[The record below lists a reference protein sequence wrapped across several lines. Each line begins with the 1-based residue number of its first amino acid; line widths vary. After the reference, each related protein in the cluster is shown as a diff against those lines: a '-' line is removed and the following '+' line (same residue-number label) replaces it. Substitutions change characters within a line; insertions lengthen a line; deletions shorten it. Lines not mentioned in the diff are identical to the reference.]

1 MGDPAVECG
10 DRDRLTRA
18 RRPMLIRLIAAGTR
32 LPAWVNEGYRDYAGR
47 LGPEV
52 RLELRE
58 IVVAH
63 RSKNAAIDRL
73 RGEEGRHMLGAVNP
87 GMYLGVLDVAGHA
100 LSSEQLAKWLAQR
113 LADGR
118 DVALLVGGPDGL
130 DPECLRRAE
139 FRWSLSP
146 LTFPHALVRLLVAE
160 QLYRASSILRNHP
173 YHRA

>member
-1 MGDPAVECG
+1 VGRAAIQRG
-10 DRDRLTRA
+10 DRDGLTGA

-32 LPAWVNEGYRDYAGR
+32 LPAWVNDGYSDYSGR

-58 IVVAH
+58 IAVAH
-63 RSKNAAIDRL
+63 RSKNASIDRV
-73 RGEEGRHMLGAVNP
+73 RGDEGRRMLEAVNP
-87 GMYLGVLDVAGHA
+87 GMYVGVLDVGGRA

-118 DVALLVGGPDGL
+118 DVALMIGGPDGL
-130 DPECLRRAE
+130 DPGCLRRAE
-139 FRWSLSP
+139 FRWSLSA

-160 QLYRASSILRNHP
+160 QLYRASSILKNHP